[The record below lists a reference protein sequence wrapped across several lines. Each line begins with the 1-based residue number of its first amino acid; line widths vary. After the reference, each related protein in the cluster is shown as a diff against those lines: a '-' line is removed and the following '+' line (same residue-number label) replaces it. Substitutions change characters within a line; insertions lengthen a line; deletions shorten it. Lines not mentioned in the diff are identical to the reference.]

1 MGVWQKTGKRK
12 YKLNHV
18 PWLNND
24 TANAPSGI
32 GNPTGPVRRVEEVTV
47 SPDHKH
53 YTGTF
58 TLEAYDLSG
67 NRIAHITGV
76 LSGTRIPMDT
86 TVPELL

>member
-1 MGVWQKTGKRK
+1 M
-12 YKLNHV
+12 
-18 PWLNND
+18 
-24 TANAPSGI
+24 
-32 GNPTGPVRRVEEVTV
+32 V

-53 YTGTF
+53 YAGTF

-76 LSGTRIPMDT
+76 LSGTRITMDT